1 MILTIAKKEFAE
13 MWRDGRFRWSALIVF
28 LLLVMSLSFGWRS
41 YSLAG
46 EELRAAQEDSRRT
59 WLEQGNRN
67 PHSAAHFGV
76 YAFKQKTPAGLI
88 DPGLD
93 AYTGNSI
100 WVEAHYQN
108 PARNRPI
115 EDSTSLQRFGE
126 LSAAGVVLF
135 LLPLLVIFLT
145 FDSFA
150 GERERGNLR
159 EAAASGIGMRT
170 LAAGKLLGIGA
181 VIALLLVPI
190 ALLGSAAVA
199 FSSGGPAVA
208 GEAPRLA
215 GMFVAYSLYLFAFLG
230 LGVAV
235 SAWARSSKTAL
246 VVLIGFWVFAALL
259 LPRIVNEIAAAA
271 YPLPTA
277 QEFWAAVDKDTKEGI
292 DGHDPQ
298 NKRTKELEERVLAQ
312 YGVAKKEDL
321 PINFSGLSLQAS
333 EEHANRVY
341 DKHYGELQERHRDQ
355 KMIVDLAGLLSPVIA
370 ARSASMGFAGSDLDH
385 QQHFTGEV
393 ELYRRDLQKILNDDL
408 AYNSNP
414 KTASTYAVGRE
425 FWEKTPDLEYQR
437 PSFGWVASRQWLN
450 TLLLAAWVLA
460 AIGAALFAAGRTR
473 ID

>member
-1 MILTIAKKEFAE
+1 
-13 MWRDGRFRWSALIVF
+13 
-28 LLLVMSLSFGWRS
+28 
-41 YSLAG
+41 
-46 EELRAAQEDSRRT
+46 
-59 WLEQGNRN
+59 
-67 PHSAAHFGV
+67 
-76 YAFKQKTPAGLI
+76 
-88 DPGLD
+88 
-93 AYTGNSI
+93 
-100 WVEAHYQN
+100 
-108 PARNRPI
+108 
-115 EDSTSLQRFGE
+115 
-126 LSAAGVVLF
+126 
-135 LLPLLVIFLT
+135 
-145 FDSFA
+145 
-150 GERERGNLR
+150 
-159 EAAASGIGMRT
+159 
-170 LAAGKLLGIGA
+170 
-181 VIALLLVPI
+181 
-190 ALLGSAAVA
+190 
-199 FSSGGPAVA
+199 
-208 GEAPRLA
+208 APRLA